1 MATLPTLEEFTQLTK
16 DMGYEGVSIRDWA
29 PNSIS
34 DTHTHEFAVHAVIA
48 KGEMWMT
55 RGEDTQHLQ
64 VGDTFT
70 MEPDTPHAEKYGAE
84 GTIYWAAR
92 SFPKI

>member
-1 MATLPTLEEFTQLTK
+1 MATLPTLEEFTQMTK
-16 DMGYEGVSIRDWA
+16 AMGYEGVSIREWA
-29 PNSIS
+29 PNSVS
-34 DTHTHEFAVHAVIA
+34 DTHTHEFAVHAVVA
-48 KGEMWMT
+48 QGEMWMT
-55 RGEDTQHLQ
+55 RGENTEHLQ

-70 MEPDTPHAEKYGAE
+70 MDPETPHAEKYGAN